1 MRNNKKMNC
10 METHIGK
17 NTGKIIQTEI
27 LFAKE
32 SLLIS
37 SPGISLF
44 IGEKILKKSQNGIK
58 TRIITSENGG
68 ADSQETNN
76 LALQLLKNKKNQQF
90 LEYKIVESQKIE
102 LVHPKIYIIDN
113 KCAIVGSANLTENGF
128 YNYVEFIQ
136 LFKDKEQIKI
146 IKEDFEK
153 LWRLF

>member
-1 MRNNKKMNC
+1 

-27 LFAKE
+27 LSAKD

-37 SPGISLF
+37 SPVISLF

-58 TRIITSENGG
+58 TRIITSEGW
-68 ADSQETNN
+68 DEESHKTNN

-90 LEYKIVESQKIE
+90 LEYKIVESQKME
-102 LVHPKIYIIDN
+102 LIHPKIYIIDN
-113 KCAIVGSANLTENGF
+113 KCAIVGSANLTKNSF

-136 LFKDKEQIKI
+136 LFKDKEQIKT
-146 IKEDFEK
+146 IKKDYEK
-153 LWRLF
+153 LWKLVY

>member
-1 MRNNKKMNC
+1 

-17 NTGKIIQTEI
+17 NTGKIIQTE
-27 LFAKE
+27 LLSAKD

-37 SPGISLF
+37 SPAISFF
-44 IGEKILKKSQNGIK
+44 IGEKILKQSQNGIK
-58 TRIITSENGG
+58 TRIITSEDGG
-68 ADSQETNN
+68 SDSHKTNN

-113 KCAIVGSANLTENGF
+113 KCAIVGSANLTKNGF

-136 LFKDKEQIKI
+136 FFKDKEQIKI